1 MDKVHRLR
9 SWRSHSDCISISLSG
24 WQEVVH
30 TVVQTAK
37 QTSAQSEGFRR
48 RREKSVPFKGFFFF
62 GGYEQLRETKKN
74 KWSGMGFSKTSWL
87 NVVKSLLKYWPQ
99 AMEDTKCCLHKDW
112 AQRSQ
117 STLVYGQTT
126 LFGGVCMFAFRRD
139 QGTTLA
145 AQKLCFF
152 YFLKQDLSLL
162 QNSSNEIVWESQWA
176 WESTLLFTLPSTG
189 LISMLYD
196 FHLFR
201 GCLGDLT

>member
-162 QNSSNEIVWESQWA
+162 QNSSNEIVWAANGPGNPLYS
-176 WESTLLFTLPSTG
+176 LPSPA
-189 LISMLYD
+189 LVLLVCSMIST
-196 FHLFR
+196 FFV
-201 GCLGDLT
+201 GVLGT